1 MSMLLSAST
10 CTAEWEQG
18 EHLFKISNYSIHR
31 GMGVGCYIESSWFTV
46 GGHEWCLHYY
56 PDGCMEDGKD
66 DIVVALELKE
76 LDHMALT
83 ARVSSTISL
92 FHWTTKQFSSSVAA
106 LSANLP
112 NPDYFVTHKL
122 NRGEME
128 ASSYVVDDRLT
139 IKCALTVIKEPY
151 VIEEE
156 AHIEEEEASPT
167 SEITDQLGKLL
178 EAKEGVDVTFEVQ
191 GEKFPAHKLVL
202 AMRSPVFKV
211 MLYGPMM
218 EKDSSRIV
226 INNMQPLV
234 FKFLLH
240 FIYNNLLPVMGDDDL
255 LDGDDKKEVTR
266 HLLMAADR
274 YGMERLKLM
283 CESILCKD
291 LDAESLATTLALA
304 NQHICSR
311 LQDACIRFIASSSS
325 TKIDDVV
332 ASRGYNRL
340 KRTCPDTVMEMWEK
354 ATRLRKT

>member
-1 MSMLLSAST
+1 MSILLSASM
-10 CTAEWEQG
+10 CTAESEQG
-18 EHLFKISNYSIHR
+18 EHLFKIFNYSIHR
-31 GMGVGCYIESSWFTV
+31 GMRVGCYIESSWFTV

-56 PDGCMEDGKD
+56 PDGSMEDGKD

-76 LDHMALT
+76 LDHKALT
-83 ARVSSTISL
+83 AR
-92 FHWTTKQFSSSVAA
+92 
-106 LSANLP
+106 
-112 NPDYFVTHKL
+112 
-122 NRGEME
+122 M
-128 ASSYVVDDRLT
+128 RLD
-139 IKCALTVIKEPY
+139 VINDPY
-151 VIEEE
+151 VIEE
-156 AHIEEEEASPT
+156 AHVEEEAPP

-202 AMRSPVFKV
+202 AMRSPVFKA

-240 FIYNNLLPVMGDDDL
+240 FIYNNLLPVDKVMGDDL
-255 LDGDDKKEVTR
+255 LDEDDKKKVTR
-266 HLLMAADR
+266 HLLVAADR

-304 NQHICSR
+304 NQHSCSR
-311 LQDACIRFIASSSS
+311 LQDACVRFIASSS

-332 ASRGYNRL
+332 ASKGYNRL

-354 ATRLRKT
+354 ASRLRNRKT